1 MIIHLTRI
9 LVEISFALLKSTLE
23 FLKFDYWHCK
33 STDDMNWRIHSN
45 ANLKF
50 FFINKSK
57 KMFGWIV
64 YKSIMVIELVPRSQL
79 VSFQYKWNCSI
90 GNRNTDERVY
100 QLIIMMSMH
109 IICKRIYLA
118 LFMELSLS
126 KFFSTIKKNLKRKL
140 RNKPPT
146 IQFLERI

>member
-1 MIIHLTRI
+1 
-9 LVEISFALLKSTLE
+9 
-23 FLKFDYWHCK
+23 
-33 STDDMNWRIHSN
+33 
-45 ANLKF
+45 
-50 FFINKSK
+50 
-57 KMFGWIV
+57 MFGWIV